1 MRYNEADSSPTFPPP
16 RACHMPHPVVLSR
29 LAANCAANSS
39 AGGQWRRNR
48 FLVLLACCAGFGW
61 IGLNSAASRA
71 QDQNPASFDKQKT
84 WETLTRYCTD
94 CHLGDSAEGGIR
106 LEMFD
111 ATLGEPLSRVGS
123 NIELIEKI
131 VLVLKDQQMPPAD
144 MEQPSAQERVA
155 LLESCESLLRDF
167 DFGNEHRPGRVTV
180 RRLNRAEY
188 NNTVR
193 DLTGLD
199 LRLASDFPSDDVGS
213 GFDNIGDVLSL
224 PPILMEKY
232 LEAAVRVADE
242 VMKDP
247 AATARVFPLQPSD
260 PQNMEVVAATAFEN
274 ANRFAS
280 RAFRRPVT
288 EEEATRLRE
297 LMVRAWEANV
307 SPPEIMGTVI
317 TAVLASPKFLFR
329 AEDDSNTAAVH
340 GVRPLNDFE
349 LATRLSYFLWS
360 SMPDETLFELAQR
373 GELHTPEQLAAQV
386 PRMLADEKAQALVEN
401 FAGQWLQLRDLE
413 NMSPDPQMFP
423 GFDSELRRGMRR
435 ETELVFWRIVTENRS
450 VLELLDADYTYVNRR
465 LAQHYGLPD
474 FVSTAADGDANA
486 PADDWKL
493 VPAVG
498 MRRGIVMHSSILL
511 LTSNPTRTSPVKR
524 GKWILDNLLAE
535 PPPPAPP
542 NVPELGEG
550 QEALGSLRQRM
561 EQHRADPN
569 CAVCHTKM
577 DALGFG
583 LENFDVIGA
592 WRDADGVEKIDATGQ
607 LPGGKSFE
615 NPVELVRILVE
626 DKSDE
631 FARCMAAKLLTY
643 ALGRGL
649 GVTDRIHVRRISEQ
663 VAADQHRFQ
672 TMVRAIVTSPS
683 FMYQEVNP

>member
-1 MRYNEADSSPTFPPP
+1 MPTKPARHVLNHATHLWAGRFRVSLFCGGYLWMIASLLPLSSGWGQEDSDAD
-16 RACHMPHPVVLSR
+16 
-29 LAANCAANSS
+29 
-39 AGGQWRRNR
+39 
-48 FLVLLACCAGFGW
+48 
-61 IGLNSAASRA
+61 
-71 QDQNPASFDKQKT
+71 
-84 WETLTRYCTD
+84 LTRHQTAWNSLTQYCTD

-106 LEMFD
+106 LDMFD
-111 ATLGEPLSRVGS
+111 SELGDPLPRVGS
-123 NIELIEKI
+123 NVEMIEKI
-131 VLVLKDQQMPPAD
+131 LLVLKDQQMPPAD

-155 LLESCESLLRDF
+155 LLEWAEGLLRDF

-180 RRLNRAEY
+180 RRLNRSEY

-199 LRLASDFPSDDVGS
+199 LRLADGFPSDDVGS

-242 VMKDP
+242 VVKDP
-247 AATARVFPLQPSD
+247 QALARVFPLQPSD
-260 PQNMEVVAATAFEN
+260 PQNMEEVAAAAFQN
-274 ANRFAS
+274 ANRFAA

-288 EEEATRLRE
+288 EEEANRLRS
-297 LMVRAWEANV
+297 LMVRAWEADV
-307 SPPEIMGTVI
+307 PPPEIMGTVI
-317 TAVLASPKFLFR
+317 TAVLASPNFLFR
-329 AEDDSNTAAVH
+329 VEDDATIAAVD
-340 GVRPLNDFE
+340 GVRPLNDYE

-360 SMPDETLFELAQR
+360 SMPDEVLFDLAQR
-373 GELHTPEQLAAQV
+373 GELHTPDQLSAQV
-386 PRMLADEKAQALVEN
+386 SRMLADEKAQALVES

-413 NMSPDPQMFP
+413 NMSPDPEMFAS
-423 GFDSELRRGMRR
+423 FDDDLRRAMRR
-435 ETELVFWRIVTENRS
+435 ETELVFWRIVSENRN

-465 LAQHYGLPD
+465 LAQHYGMSD
-474 FVSTAADGDANA
+474 FVSTDDAGS
-486 PADDWKL
+486 DEWRL
-493 VPAVG
+493 VPAIG

-550 QEALGSLRQRM
+550 EEALGSLRQRM

-592 WRDADGVEKIDATGQ
+592 WRNSDGPEAIDSTGE
-607 LPGGKSFE
+607 LPGGKSFQ

-626 DKSDE
+626 DKNEE
-631 FARCMAAKLLTY
+631 FVRCMAAKLLTY
-643 ALGRGL
+643 SLGRGL

-663 VAADQHRFQ
+663 VQADQNRFRS
-672 TMVRAIVTSPS
+672 MVEAIVTSPP
-683 FMYQEVNP
+683 FMNQEVNR